1 VRSLV
6 LIPRDSISPG
16 DSCGGV
22 GIHKPKSGTITLPGA
37 DGAYVNSCGTQ
48 FGEWVDDIYYG
59 NADETVESPLAFQ
72 IDMKGSSDAKVTLK
86 LYLPPTS

>member
-1 VRSLV
+1 
-6 LIPRDSISPG
+6 
-16 DSCGGV
+16 
-22 GIHKPKSGTITLPGA
+22 
-37 DGAYVNSCGTQ
+37 VNSCGTQ